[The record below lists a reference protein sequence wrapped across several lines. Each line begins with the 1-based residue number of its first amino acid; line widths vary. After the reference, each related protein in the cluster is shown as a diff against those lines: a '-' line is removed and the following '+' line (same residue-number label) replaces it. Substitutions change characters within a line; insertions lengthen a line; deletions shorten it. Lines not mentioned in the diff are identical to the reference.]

1 MAIQKNLEKE
11 ELGGLVIT
19 GAYHRIHSI
28 NLVFESDPKPTGL
41 DEQHSHVGEEL
52 RFECNWETFANSGIR
67 GMEIPISSLSGVTDK
82 NSLLTMCYGHLK
94 TGELSGGVDV

>member
-41 DEQHSHVGEEL
+41 DEQHSHVGEEASNV
-52 RFECNWETFANSGIR
+52 RSCKRQQSTYI
-67 GMEIPISSLSGVTDK
+67 
-82 NSLLTMCYGHLK
+82 CYRQQ
-94 TGELSGGVDV
+94 